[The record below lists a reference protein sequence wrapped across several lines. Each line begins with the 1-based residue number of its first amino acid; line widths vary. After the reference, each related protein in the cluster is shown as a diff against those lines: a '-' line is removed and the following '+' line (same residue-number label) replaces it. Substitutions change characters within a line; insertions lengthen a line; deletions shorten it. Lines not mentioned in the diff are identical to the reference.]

1 MKRLIIAVLAAS
13 TASVVYAHAETDG
26 GKDRNGGMRAEIR
39 ALIEGDGMKVEDL
52 QKLLQDKAEARFKE
66 LDADANGILTKD
78 EYTAATAERAK
89 ARFEQMSPDENGIV
103 KRAGRNGK
111 DRTERQEE
119 RRADLFARLDA
130 DKDGSISREEF
141 DAGMKA
147 RDERVAERGDMRG
160 KHRHHDR
167 AEHRG
172 EGRDEM
178 RGMHRE
184 MRSLMR
190 EGMTLDSFTELM
202 QKRATARF
210 EALDKDGKGEVSVA
224 DFTSRAAD
232 RAERMF
238 ARMDR
243 NDDGVVTKDDRPNRG
258 DKHRGP
264 RSEN

>member
-26 GKDRNGGMRAEIR
+26 GKGRNGGMRAEIR
-39 ALIEGDGMKVEDL
+39 ALLEGDGMKVEDL

-178 RGMHRE
+178 R
-184 MRSLMR
+184 SLMR

-210 EALDKDGKGEVSVA
+210 EALNKDGKGEVSVA

-243 NDDGVVTKDDRPNRG
+243 NDDGVVTKDDRPHRS

-264 RSEN
+264 RGEN

>member
-26 GKDRNGGMRAEIR
+26 GKGRNGGMRAEIR
-39 ALIEGDGMKVEDL
+39 ALLEGDGMKVEDL
-52 QKLLQDKAEARFKE
+52 QKLLQDKAEARFME

-111 DRTERQEE
+111 DRAERQEE

-243 NDDGVVTKDDRPNRG
+243 NDDGVVTQDDHSSRD

-264 RSEN
+264 RGEN

>member
-1 MKRLIIAVLAAS
+1 MKRMIIAVLAAS
-13 TASVVYAHAETDG
+13 TAAVVYAHAETDG
-26 GKDRNGGMRAEIR
+26 GKDRNSGMRAEIR

-52 QKLLQDKAEARFKE
+52 QKLLQDRAEARFKE

-103 KRAGRNGK
+103 KRAGRSGK
-111 DRTERQEE
+111 DRAERQEE
-119 RRADLFARLDA
+119 RHADLFARLDA

-147 RDERVAERGDMRG
+147 LNERVTGRGDMRG
-160 KHRHHDR
+160 KHRQQDR

-232 RAERMF
+232 RAEKMF

-243 NDDGVVTKDDRPNRG
+243 NDDGVVTQDDHSSRD

-264 RSEN
+264 RGEN

>member
-111 DRTERQEE
+111 DRAERQEE

-147 RDERVAERGDMRG
+147 RDERE
-160 KHRHHDR
+160 HRHHDR

-224 DFTSRAAD
+224 GFTSRAAD

-243 NDDGVVTKDDRPNRG
+243 NDDGVVTKDDLPHRG